1 MRYGK
6 VLIVLGVIL
15 ALTGGPSAAQ
25 EQQGLT
31 LHLLVVADPF
41 ALALQ
46 EAAPALE
53 QRYGANLDIEIVGY
67 TDTREQT
74 LRNAR
79 DQHSRYDL
87 VSFDVLWMGEYAAQ
101 SILLPLNTHIDATS
115 FLQPDDFL
123 AAAHTASAADGVQY
137 GLPIQPHPELLWVR
151 RDLFEAAGLAY
162 PTTTDEVVAA
172 AARLQNPAAG
182 LYGICWNAQRRQP
195 LGQQMAHFYGAFG
208 QPLLD
213 GTTPTLDT
221 ERGLAAA
228 EYALALL
235 AHSPPDILTMAWDQ
249 RILRFNAG
257 GCAMTYGWGARTF
270 LAGDVVRQVDYLAA
284 PHAPNAEAVTPIG
297 AWSLGIPANIGERE
311 AEAWRFLAWL
321 SSPEIQHL
329 LAINGNGGMP
339 RLSLL
344 ADPALAELYP
354 AFPVVAALAERDEL
368 KDWMRPAIAQW
379 PALEVILGTVF
390 HDMLRGQ
397 LTPAQAIAE
406 AQRQAVALF
415 AEDGL

>member
-1 MRYGK
+1 MRYVK
-6 VLIVLGVIL
+6 LLAVLGMVMGM
-15 ALTGGPSAAQ
+15 AGGASAAQ
-25 EQQGLT
+25 EQRSPT

-46 EAAPALE
+46 EATPALE
-53 QRYGANLDIEIVGY
+53 SRYGATLDIEIVGY
-67 TDTREQT
+67 NDTREQT

-79 DQHSRYDL
+79 DLHSRYDI
-87 VSFDVLWMGEYAAQ
+87 VSFDVLWMGDYAAHA
-101 SILLPLNTHIDATS
+101 ILLPLNAHISATPD
-115 FLQPDDFL
+115 LQPDDFL
-123 AAAHTASAADGVQY
+123 AAAYTASSAEGVQY

-162 PTTTDEVVAA
+162 PTTTDEVLVAA
-172 AARLQNPAAG
+172 AQLNDPASG
-182 LYGICWNAQRRQP
+182 VYGICWNGQRRQA

-213 GTTPTLDT
+213 GNTPTLDT

-235 AHSPPDILTMAWDQ
+235 AYSPPDILTMAWDQ

-270 LAGDVVRQVDYLAA
+270 LAPEVVGEVVYLPA
-284 PHAPNAEAVTPIG
+284 PHAPNADPVTPIG

-311 AEAWRFLAWL
+311 SEAWRFLAWL

-329 LAINGNGGMP
+329 LAVYGNGGVP

-344 ADPALAELYP
+344 HDEALAQRYP
-354 AFPVVAALAERDEL
+354 YFPVIAALAESGEL
-368 KDWMRPAIAQW
+368 DDWMRPALPQW
-379 PALEVILGTVF
+379 PQLEVILGTVF

-397 LTPAQAIAE
+397 LTPAQAVIE
-406 AQRQAVALF
+406 VQRQAVALF